1 MGNSKGS
8 TRTSKPAKKTKST
21 GQFTT
26 GTIEVKKLDPTAK
39 PLTKAYPGDACYDLY
54 AIETKQIP
62 GLNSA
67 AVRTGIAVAIPPGY
81 FGKIYDRSGN
91 ALNGNFLVTAGVIDS
106 GYRGEIQV
114 VLFNKKDYPHY
125 VAAGDKIA
133 QIAIH
138 QIHPFEIKE
147 VPDFSTNTERN
158 EKGFGSSD
166 K

>member
-1 MGNSKGS
+1 MATRKGS
-8 TRTSKPAKKTKST
+8 TRPSKPAKKTKSS
-21 GQFTT
+21 GFITT
-26 GTIEVKKLDPTAK
+26 GTIEVKKITTEAK
-39 PLTKAYPGDACYDLY
+39 ALTKAYPGDACYDLY
-54 AIETKQIP
+54 SVETKQIA
-62 GLNSA
+62 GLSSA
-67 AVRTGIAVAIPPGY
+67 PIKTGVAIAIPPGY

-91 ALNGNFLVTAGVIDS
+91 ALNGNFHVTAGVIDA

-114 VLFNKKDYPHY
+114 ILYNKKDYPHHINT
-125 VAAGDKIA
+125 GDKIA

-147 VPDFSTNTERN
+147 VSEFSTKTERD